1 MLAVTDSHNAC
12 VWAQLCGQIILV
24 INLGDERE
32 RLALSQEGYVRLRG
46 WVEMARK
53 VVVWE
58 RDGEAGSAECYA
70 PHQGPARAYLS
81 QIQLLGLHI
90 LLCCSYPSPLLGMQ
104 GWEEGLTARVLLPG
118 RICFSSVFS
127 QKIIVSEVQRKLLLK
142 SSRHSTAPP
151 YQREPCGWSSQL
163 QISGIWV

>member
-1 MLAVTDSHNAC
+1 
-12 VWAQLCGQIILV
+12 
-24 INLGDERE
+24 
-32 RLALSQEGYVRLRG
+32 
-46 WVEMARK
+46 MARK

-58 RDGEAGSAECYA
+58 HDGEAGSAECYS

-142 SSRHSTAPP
+142 SCRHSTAPP

-163 QISGIWV
+163 QISGSWVCRSCECSSCTHSTSAGSVWGCQQPPKPSLRSSPLVGEQNKTTL